1 MGAHVNDL
9 PFRTLLYRYFFFG
22 WLFKEA
28 GGDNMFERAV
38 VERHNR
44 EQARW
49 LPLYILRW
57 LWLGLAL
64 YALGEIA
71 ELVLKAPVLSMLFY
85 VVSAISLGFTITI
98 GTAWLGIR
106 GAHRLQ

>member
-1 MGAHVNDL
+1 MNQL
-9 PFRTLLYRYFFFG
+9 PFRILLYRYFFFG
-22 WLFKEA
+22 WLFKKVD
-28 GGDNMFERAV
+28 GDNMFERAAI
-38 VERHNR
+38 ERHNR

-49 LPLYILRW
+49 LPVYIMRW
-57 LWLGLAL
+57 LWLGLLL

-71 ELVLKAPVLSMLFY
+71 ELLLAPVLAMLCY
-85 VVSAISLGFTITI
+85 AVSAISLGFTITT

>member
-1 MGAHVNDL
+1 MGLDVNQL

-22 WLFKEA
+22 WLFKEV
-28 GGDNMFERAV
+28 GGENMFERAA

-49 LPLYILRW
+49 LPVYIVRW

-64 YALGEIA
+64 YVLGEIA
-71 ELVLKAPVLSMLFY
+71 ELLHAPALSMLLY
-85 VVSAISLGFTITI
+85 VVSAVSLGFTITI
-98 GTAWLGIR
+98 GTAWVGIR

>member
-1 MGAHVNDL
+1 MNHL
-9 PFRTLLYRYFFFG
+9 PFHTLLYRYFFFG
-22 WLFKEA
+22 WLFKEV
-28 GGDNMFERAV
+28 GGNMFERAA

-49 LPLYILRW
+49 LPVYIMRW
-57 LWLGLAL
+57 LWLGLGL

-71 ELVLKAPVLSMLFY
+71 ELLLHAPALAIVLY
-85 VVSAISLGFTITI
+85 GVSAISLGFTITI